1 MFIEINPGK
10 SLLATSRVNVFDS
23 INHKLSKLEPGRV
36 RIFVL
41 VPGSNY
47 YTQFVVN
54 AFTRSQSH

>member
-10 SLLATSRVNVFDS
+10 SLLARSSVNVFDS
-23 INHKLSKLEPGRV
+23 TNHKLSKLEPGRV

-41 VPGSNY
+41 VPDSNY

-54 AFTRSQSH
+54 AVKNS